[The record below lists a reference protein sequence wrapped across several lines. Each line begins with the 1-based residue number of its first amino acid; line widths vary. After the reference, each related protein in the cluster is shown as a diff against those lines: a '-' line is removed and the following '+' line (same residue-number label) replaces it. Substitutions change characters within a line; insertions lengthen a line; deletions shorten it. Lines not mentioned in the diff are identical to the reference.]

1 MNTIRRC
8 ASTLART
15 LSREVQAS
23 ELARREVRRSA
34 WQLSYPS
41 DLSKLDPILDHD
53 PARLTDSLPEI
64 PPDTTGQGASEDETA
79 LLAKATGLEVRDIR
93 SLIQRPLVLRR
104 VVNQT
109 RKGKQASYYSLAVV
123 GNGDGMIGFGEGK
136 HGEAGIA
143 TRKAIT
149 QAVKA
154 MQYIPRYQDRTIHGE
169 VDFKFHAVQL
179 KLRSRPPGFG
189 IRANHFIHEICRCAG
204 IADLSAKV
212 WGSRTGMNVI
222 KATFGALADG
232 QTMPETQARD
242 RGRRVVDVA
251 ERFYK

>member
-1 MNTIRRC
+1 MKAFRRC
-8 ASTLART
+8 ASTLAST
-15 LSREVQAS
+15 LSREVQAG
-23 ELARREVRRSA
+23 ELARREARRSQ
-34 WQLSYPS
+34 WQLTYPA
-41 DLSKLDPILDHD
+41 DLTKVDPILDYGA
-53 PARLTDSLPEI
+53 ARNPDTLPEI

-79 LLAKATGLEVRDIR
+79 LLSKATGLDVREIKA
-93 SLIQRPLVLRR
+93 LIQRPLVLRR

-109 RKGKQASYYSLAVV
+109 RKGKQASFYSLAVV
-123 GNGDGMIGFGEGK
+123 GNGDGMIGLGEGK
-136 HGEAGIA
+136 HPEGGIA

-149 QAVKA
+149 QAVKN
-154 MQYIPRYQDRTIHGE
+154 MQWVPRYQDRTIYGE

-232 QTMPETQARD
+232 QTIPDTQARD